1 MSAYLTVLRKECI
14 DNFRDRRTLLSSF
27 SLAVLG
33 PAFFVGLMSFV
44 LSSALGESDEPL
56 EITISGADYA
66 PELVEFLRRENTTIA
81 IKEIERPA
89 QALRDGLEKL
99 ILVIPPEYGERYARG
114 EVNSLSL
121 VYDSSEFGRS
131 QRNFSRA
138 RSMVN
143 RYSTTVGLL
152 RLQLRGIDPSVTRPI
167 VIQEVDTASPAARAL
182 TILAMFPYF
191 LVLVIFMGGFYLAID
206 TTAGEREHG
215 SLEPL
220 LTQPISRAALVMGKL
235 TATCVF
241 SALSLLLFLVS
252 FVLAVPFVPLERIG
266 MSLQIG
272 LLDCIAV
279 FLIAVPL
286 IVFAAGLLAVVA
298 SFAKSYKEAQTY
310 LTIVIL
316 VPTFPLILTR
326 LMNVETSIWLMLVP
340 SLSQANLI
348 SDVIS
353 GQAVFAS
360 HIGLS
365 ALVTTGLAVA
375 MTYLAIWLYKRETI
389 LI

>member
-14 DNFRDRRTLLSSF
+14 DNFRDRRTILSSF

-56 EITISGADYA
+56 VITIAGANYA

-81 IKEIERPA
+81 IKEIEHPA

-99 ILVIPPEYGERYARG
+99 ILVIPPEYGDRYTRG

-143 RYSTTVGLL
+143 RYSATVGLL
-152 RLQLRGIDPSVTRPI
+152 RLVLRGIDPSVARPI

-348 SDVIS
+348 SDVIA
-353 GQAVFAS
+353 GQAVFAT

-365 ALVTTGLAVA
+365 ALVTSGLAVA

>member
-14 DNFRDRRTLLSSF
+14 DNFRDRRTILSSF

-56 EITISGADYA
+56 VITIAGADYA

-99 ILVIPPEYGERYARG
+99 ILVIPPEYGDRYARG

-152 RLQLRGIDPSVTRPI
+152 RLQLRGIDASVTRPI

-353 GQAVFAS
+353 GQAVFAT

>member
-14 DNFRDRRTLLSSF
+14 DNFRDRRTILSSF

-56 EITISGADYA
+56 VITIAGADYA

-99 ILVIPPEYGERYARG
+99 ILVIPPEYGDRYARG

>member
-1 MSAYLTVLRKECI
+1 MSPYLTVLRKECI

-56 EITISGADYA
+56 EITISGASHA

-152 RLQLRGIDPSVTRPI
+152 RLQLRGIDASVTRPI

-353 GQAVFAS
+353 GQAVFAT

>member
-14 DNFRDRRTLLSSF
+14 DNFRDRRTILSSF

-56 EITISGADYA
+56 VITIAGADYA

-99 ILVIPPEYGERYARG
+99 ILVIPPEYGDRYARG

-353 GQAVFAS
+353 GQAVFAT

>member
-1 MSAYLTVLRKECI
+1 MRAFRTVLRKECI
-14 DNFRDRRTLLSSF
+14 DNFRDRRTILSSF
-27 SLAVLG
+27 SLAILG

-44 LSSALGESDEPL
+44 LNTALGESDEPL
-56 EITISGADYA
+56 EITVSGSDHAH
-66 PELVEFLRRENTTIA
+66 ELVEFMRRENTTVTL
-81 IKEIERPA
+81 EEFDNPA
-89 QALRDGLEKL
+89 QAVRDGVEKL
-99 ILVIPPEYGERYARG
+99 ILVIPQEYGDRFSRG
-114 EVNSLSL
+114 DMNSLSL
-121 VYDSSEFGRS
+121 VYDSSEFGSS

-138 RSMVN
+138 RAMVN

-182 TILAMFPYF
+182 TILATFPYF

-220 LTQPISRAALVMGKL
+220 LTQPISRASLVMGKL

-241 SALSLLLFLVS
+241 SALSLILFLVS

-266 MSLQIG
+266 MSLEIG
-272 LLDCIAV
+272 FLDCIAV

-286 IVFAAGLLAVVA
+286 IAFAAALLAVVA

-353 GQAVFAS
+353 GQAILATHV
-360 HIGLS
+360 GLS